1 MWLGLPVL
9 LYAWSLS
16 APFVFDD
23 LHLVLKTERYLRG
36 ESPELGLFRFAP
48 TDDDWR
54 RLRDRGTVPW
64 WAHPDLRIDLLRP
77 LAEWSFCL
85 DMLLFGRNTLGHR
98 AVSLLWFVL
107 ALLCAHRLFART
119 ARDPVQAG
127 MATFFLGISQTLAQ
141 PVAFI
146 SNRSDLL
153 ALVGTTLATNA
164 YWLART
170 QPRKGLVPAAAGCF
184 AFALLAKEMAVGLAG
199 VVLLHALAVR
209 SGPADRDDGTRRA
222 ARIRGLIAA
231 SLAILAAAYLAYYAA
246 SRPACLGLDDTGGV
260 EALSAIQRV
269 VRSIPLYLAV
279 WTVGFPISVLA
290 EASTTA
296 IALVGGAGV
305 VLALLLVHHVVRLV
319 RADPAALFFCLWAI
333 VFLLIGVLTVP
344 ETRVLSVASVGWAYL
359 LSGLLRL
366 PDAPGR
372 PSGAATSSDP
382 RPAAPSRLAP
392 VWMRHWLLTANGMVS
407 ICCAVGVIVLQTRFE
422 QQCRNNLGLY
432 LAADGSPL
440 HKGDALIVTEPESG
454 LELMFAGDRL
464 EFMTGV
470 ADVGVVFL
478 GDPGSKASV
487 ERRDERTLVV
497 TAGSGDF
504 FSSPGYRPWLG
515 RTWPPRVGHTFEH
528 RDFSAEVASVSVGG
542 GVTSLIFRFRE
553 ALTSPRYHYSPA
565 AVGTLARGKP

>member
-1 MWLGLPVL
+1 VWLGLPIL

-16 APFVFDD
+16 APFAFDD

-54 RLRDRGTVPW
+54 RLRDCGTVPW
-64 WAHPDLRIDLLRP
+64 WAHPDLRIDLFRP
-77 LAEWSFCL
+77 LAEWSFGL

-119 ARDPVQAG
+119 ARDAVQAG
-127 MATFFLGISQTLAQ
+127 IATFFLGISQTLAQ
-141 PVAFI
+141 PVAFV

-153 ALVGTTLATNA
+153 VLVGTTLAANA
-164 YWLART
+164 YWRART

-199 VVLLHALAVR
+199 VALLHALAAR
-209 SGPADRDDGTRRA
+209 SHPPDGDGQARA
-222 ARIRGLIAA
+222 AARLRGLIVA
-231 SLAILAAAYLAYYAA
+231 SFAILAAAYLIYYVA
-246 SRPACLGLDDTGGV
+246 SRPACLGLGDAGGV
-260 EALSAIQRV
+260 NLLSVLQRV
-269 VRSIPLYLAV
+269 ARSIPLYLAV

-296 IALVGGAGV
+296 VALVGSAGV
-305 VLALLLVHHVVRLV
+305 LLMLLLLRHVVRLV
-319 RADPAALFFCLWAI
+319 RADPAALFFCVWAI
-333 VFLLIGVLTVP
+333 VFLLIGVLTLP
-344 ETRVLSVASVGWAYL
+344 EARVLSVASVGWAYL

-366 PDAPGR
+366 SEAPGR

-382 RPAAPSRLAP
+382 RPAAPSRPAP
-392 VWMRHWLLTANGMVS
+392 VWMRYWLLTAGGMVS
-407 ICCAVGVIVLQTRFE
+407 ICCAIGGIVLQTRFE
-422 QQCRNNLGLY
+422 QQCRNHLGRY

-454 LELMFAGDRL
+454 LESMFAGDRL

-470 ADVGVVFL
+470 TDVRVVFL
-478 GDPGSKASV
+478 GNPGSKASV

-504 FSSPGYRPWLG
+504 FSSPAYRPWLG
-515 RTWPPRVGHTFEH
+515 PTWPPRIGHTFEH
-528 RDFSAEVASVSVGG
+528 RDFTAEVASVSADGR
-542 GVTSLIFRFRE
+542 VTSFIFRFRE
-553 ALTSPRYHYSPA
+553 PLTSPRYHYSPA
-565 AVGTLARGKP
+565 TLGALACGKP